1 MCQAPLNDHLIP
13 NHMYMVYPCL
23 VILQVVTIIST
34 QFPWVYKK
42 RTSWCSSSS
51 SRCGQMWCIFMSCAK
66 HRWMTTSQ
74 SCKNKLFGR
83 WPSVIAKRKH
93 ASQKKG
99 TACMQQDKHILKA
112 DKQKHF
118 HCRQTVSQ
126 RVLTYTHRMNWMC
139 NHACSKFWRAG
150 KDTKRLNTKTWELR
164 SNQPSHQHGHQH
176 HHHQGKW
183 FMYID

>member
-1 MCQAPLNDHLIP
+1 MQQPVWADIVHFYVMRQAPLNDHLIP
-13 NHMYMVYPCL
+13 EIFKSYELGVSL
-23 VILQVVTIIST
+23 FVILQVVTILSAE
-34 QFPWVYKK
+34 FPWVHKK
-42 RTSWCSSSS
+42 RTSWRSSQ
-51 SRCGQMWCIFMSCAK
+51 CGQMCCIFMLCAK

-83 WPSVIAKRKH
+83 LASVIAKRKH

-126 RVLTYTHRMNWMC
+126 RVLTYTQRMNWTCMLWILTC
-139 NHACSKFWRAG
+139 R
-150 KDTKRLNTKTWELR
+150 
-164 SNQPSHQHGHQH
+164 
-176 HHHQGKW
+176 
-183 FMYID
+183 